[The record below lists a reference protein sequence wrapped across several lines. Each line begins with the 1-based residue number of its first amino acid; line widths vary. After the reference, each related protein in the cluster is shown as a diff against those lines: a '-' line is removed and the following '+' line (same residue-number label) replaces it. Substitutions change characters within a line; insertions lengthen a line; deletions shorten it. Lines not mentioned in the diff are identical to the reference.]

1 MFTNLT
7 PHGLVFRNASGDL
20 VLPPSGTVAR
30 VDTHVTPLRTVLG
43 MPLRSKTL
51 SHVTGL
57 PDPDG
62 VQVFVVSGMVLE
74 ALRNS
79 GCDRTDV
86 VAPATGPKDGAIR
99 NEAGHVI
106 AVTEI
111 DGLA

>member
-7 PHGLVFRNASGDL
+7 PHALVFRNAAGDRD
-20 VLPPSGTVAR
+20 LPPSGTGAR

-43 MPLRSKTL
+43 MPLRSKSL
-51 SHVTGL
+51 GQVTGL

-62 VQVFVVSGMVLE
+62 VTVFVVSGMVLE

-79 GCDRTDV
+79 GCVRTDV

-99 NEAGHVI
+99 NEAGHVV